1 MGGSLMRWR
10 YPLIVLLS
18 LLVLVVTAWNCML
31 TVNMSSV
38 PFSLER
44 IDSNM
49 ARIARLHNMELPAG
63 LHAGDQVDFVRQNY
77 PTRLTL
83 LAVQE
88 EANVRHGG
96 QFTFTLTHSNGSH
109 TKVEVPVR
117 RLSAVPELRVSIG
130 LGVCFYLLIG
140 LAALLT
146 LWRGRD
152 RAGWAIAGWA
162 IAFQCGMALTLMPA
176 GGVAVLILGIL
187 SQVMFLLARVGF
199 FFLADVLVG
208 STLAPGLRRILR
220 CSFVVALAVG
230 FGYELTYPLVLVFH
244 ALLLPSVLGLL
255 WVLPYAVAL
264 LMLLLGH
271 RHVALEERQRLRWIF
286 WSALILIFGIAL
298 SNETFLGYPA
308 SYVVEVAAYVVALMG
323 LLYAVLRHRVVDM
336 SFIVNRALVYS
347 ATLTVVVAIFI
358 LLESFLEKI
367 ALSRNEN
374 LILELG
380 VPLLVG
386 FSLEAVR
393 KRLERISERVFFRR
407 KFNAEKALRKFAHHC
422 GFIEHPDHLLERTL
436 HELLTHANA
445 PSVAIYWRGAG
456 GYDRLGETGAVY
468 YPARLDVDDP
478 ASVAL
483 RADRAGCDIENLGSS
498 LGTDGLAAP
507 MMVHGELM
515 GLVAIRNRPGEHYP
529 ANERGLLEEVA
540 QAVCTALYALHAR
553 ENARFIATLADGDF
567 DAGEVRIRAGALA
580 QPN

>member
-1 MGGSLMRWR
+1 MRWR

-18 LLVLVVTAWNCML
+18 LLVLVVTVWNCML

-38 PFSLER
+38 PFALER
-44 IDSNM
+44 IDSDT

-63 LHAGDQVDFVRQNY
+63 LHAGDRVDFVRQDY

-96 QFTFTLTHSNGSH
+96 QFTFTLTHSDGSH

-117 RLSAVPELRVSIG
+117 RLSAVPELRISIG

-162 IAFQCGMALTLMPA
+162 IAFQCGMALTLMPVD
-176 GGVAVLILGIL
+176 GSAVLILAML
-187 SQVMFLLARVGF
+187 SQIMFLLARVGF

-208 STLAPGLRRILR
+208 STLAPGLRRMLR
-220 CSFVVALAVG
+220 CGFVIALAVG
-230 FGYELTYPLVLVFH
+230 FSYELTYPLVLVFH

-271 RHVALEERQRLRWIF
+271 RHVVVEERQRLRWIF

-347 ATLTVVVAIFI
+347 ATLTVVVAIFM

-374 LILELG
+374 LVLELG

-386 FSLEAVR
+386 FSLEALR

-407 KFNAEKALRKFAHHC
+407 KFNAEKALRNFAHHC
-422 GFIEHPDHLLERTL
+422 GFIEHPDHLLERAL
-436 HELLTHANA
+436 RELFVHTGA
-445 PSVAIYWRGAG
+445 PSVAIYWRGAN
-456 GYDRLGETGAVY
+456 GYARLGETGTAY
-468 YPARLDVDDP
+468 YLPHLGIDDP
-478 ASVAL
+478 AVVAL
-483 RADRAGCDIENLGSS
+483 RADRAGCDLENLGSG
-498 LGTDGLAAP
+498 LGTDGLASP
-507 MMVHGELM
+507 MTVHGELM
-515 GLVAIRNRPGEHYP
+515 GLVAIRNRPGEHYT
-529 ANERGLLEEVA
+529 ANERALLEQVV
-540 QAVCTALYALHAR
+540 QAVCAAYYALHAR
-553 ENARFIATLADGDF
+553 ENARFIATLAEGGF
-567 DAGEVRIRAGALA
+567 DSEAAGIRARVLA
-580 QPN
+580 HPS